1 MANKKEEK
9 LLEGKWKLLS
19 RAKQECRNMLFSKPN
34 VNGIDIGHR
43 VRGGKTLDEMV
54 VKVYVTTKVSKDLLG
69 EVDLIPANLTIG
81 KETVSVDVEESMMPR
96 AQVFNLKSRPLIG
109 GSSIGVGNGIGTLG
123 VCILY
128 RSGVYILSNDHVL
141 TGSGSFSIGSTVNQ
155 PSEADAD
162 VLGDVPV
169 AVVTNRVP
177 TDFGTTTYWG
187 WTVRNSNR
195 VDAALAVV
203 MGHTSHNINKANRA
217 IYWIGYPN
225 FEILNLEYLG
235 FWAQGRTVH
244 KMGRTSHY
252 TVGTVESTSW
262 DTDIDY
268 SSVFGNPD
276 GTNIARF
283 IDQLRI
289 VGTDGPFS
297 ETGDSGSLV
306 LDADSNR
313 PVGLL
318 FAGDDK
324 VSVANNIGRVMAA
337 LAIQRI

>member
-9 LLEGKWKLLS
+9 LSEGKWKLLS

-34 VNGIDIGHR
+34 VNGIDIGRR

-54 VKVYVTTKVSKDLLG
+54 VKVYVTTKVPKDLLD
-69 EVDLIPANLTIG
+69 EADLIPANLTIG

-96 AQVFNLKSRPLIG
+96 AQAFTLKSRPLIG
-109 GSSIGVGNGIGTLG
+109 GSSIGVVGAGTGTLG
-123 VCILY
+123 VCILH

-141 TGSGSFSIGSTVNQ
+141 TGSGSFPIGSLVKQ

-162 VLGDVPV
+162 VDTVPI

-177 TDFGTTTYWG
+177 TDFGTTTYALG
-187 WTVRNSNR
+187 SVRNSNR

-203 MGHTSHNINKANRA
+203 MGQLVHNINKANRA
-217 IYWIGYPN
+217 IYWIGYPD

-235 FWAQGRTVH
+235 FLAQGRTVH
-244 KMGRTSHY
+244 KMGRTTHY
-252 TVGTVESTSW
+252 TVGTVQSTSW

-268 SSVFGNPD
+268 SDVFGNPE

-297 ETGDSGSLV
+297 DKGDSGSLV

-318 FAGDDK
+318 FAGDDE